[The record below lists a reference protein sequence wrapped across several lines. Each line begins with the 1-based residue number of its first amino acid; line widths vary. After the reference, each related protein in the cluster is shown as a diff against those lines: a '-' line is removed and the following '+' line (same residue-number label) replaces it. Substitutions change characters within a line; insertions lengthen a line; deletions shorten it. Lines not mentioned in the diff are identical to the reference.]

1 MTLSI
6 VILSEKGLEQSI
18 SPSGRSKKKRKK
30 KEGETDRKI
39 EMEREAAT
47 QRGSKQR
54 ENERKY

>member
-39 EMEREAAT
+39 EMEREGAT